1 MMMCFLLVELLNV
14 STLLSEAW
22 KMGKLKDEIMIRFE
36 KSVDAELFLRMSDL
50 AETGKGTIPIMMS

>member
-1 MMMCFLLVELLNV
+1 MFPSVELLNV

-22 KMGKLKDEIMIRFE
+22 KMGQLKDELMISFE

-50 AETGKGTIPIMMS
+50 AETGKGTIPIMMSWR